1 MIGRMKGIGGPPL
14 SFLHKFYRQKVS
26 MTFLC
31 AHVFSILGDAI
42 ALSEGSSKLTI
53 LSRDPP
59 FIYVFHNM

>member
-1 MIGRMKGIGGPPL
+1 
-14 SFLHKFYRQKVS
+14 